1 MSRLIDADEFI
12 KWLDVGHL
20 RSPSEVCYSEGDVK
34 VMIDIQPTVDPVVHG
49 RWNTHMKGMHM
60 QCSEC
65 LWGTSFDI
73 PLNYCPNCGAK
84 MDGGNNNEMD
94 SM

>member
-1 MSRLIDADEFI
+1 MRLIDADEFI

-49 RWNTHMKGMHM
+49 RWHLGCNGFDCR
-60 QCSEC
+60 CSVCGCE
-65 LWGTSFDI
+65 FDN
-73 PLNYCPNCGAK
+73 LANDVYEDWNYCPNCGA
-84 MDGGNNNEMD
+84 EMD
-94 SM
+94 